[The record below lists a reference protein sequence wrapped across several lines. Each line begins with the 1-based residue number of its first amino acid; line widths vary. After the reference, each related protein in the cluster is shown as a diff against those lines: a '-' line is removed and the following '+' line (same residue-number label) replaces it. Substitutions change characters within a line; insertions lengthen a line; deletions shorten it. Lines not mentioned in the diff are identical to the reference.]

1 MCAEQFENAF
11 THSSHYSLEK
21 TRVTRHVETS
31 TAWMMS
37 SPVKSVS
44 AFPSS
49 SMSMSM
55 NHHRRPSSVR
65 RPKMPKVV
73 TTRRKV
79 VKVANASF
87 ENGAT
92 QMPTSSS
99 STSSKDPNNSE
110 LLLVAVAVGLGTG
123 LAVSAFNVAEGFVH
137 SSVFDF
143 TFKTFLVPDAAE
155 TTSET
160 SREMLSNTFQVL
172 SRNAGNASFVS
183 HSLQVIVPTLGG
195 VAVSKLRN
203 IADGFLGEESVGG
216 ASSTQSRDAGD
227 TRASEEENT
236 TSAVL
241 DDVKKTVLK
250 TIAAVVT
257 LGTGASLG
265 PEGPSVEIGAA
276 VSSGVGRVAS
286 FFELKAFGNE
296 RNRQNGKSKISNTV
310 GDVGLLAA
318 GAAAGLSAGFG
329 APIAGLFF
337 GFETVLAQNSTYTFG
352 QQQFNNASTTE
363 MVIVAAV
370 LAGTMTNL
378 LLGDSPSF
386 DVPPFELL
394 TLAELPLYLPL
405 GLLCGATAI
414 VFRAVSNRSTN
425 IAGFLSDSHKKSG
438 LGVPRNAQAPLG
450 GFALGVFSIF
460 YPEVS
465 YNGFDNV
472 NALLTTDVLQI
483 YKPELLV
490 QLVAAKLLAT
500 CLCRSS
506 GLVGGVYAP
515 SLFMGAALGA
525 SYGGFLA
532 HMDTMSNLIQ
542 VAPPQAYSLVGMAG
556 VLASVCRVPLTAI
569 LLLFELT
576 GNAKIILPLMGTVGV
591 ASWAVKSADA
601 WFDTQQSAGL
611 IFEETS
617 MGSGDGFAN
626 TSFDESEDGKKSSSA
641 TIYDSFARVGY
652 EETGTTPSSASAHA
666 KFLHESVALL
676 DVSKTCAK
684 VSKDAKLKDV
694 SKRMMEERHFGSL
707 ATTSHAIVY
716 DQFIEERSVYKHPI
730 GVISVVKLANAID
743 GNKDGYFDVEM
754 KAKDIMEP
762 IGCTL
767 SAEETME
774 TNLNRFKQ
782 AECEIGVV
790 FSEDGDVKAL
800 IDLREFTVFESANR
814 VADFANE
821 K

>member
-1 MCAEQFENAF
+1 MSCFQQQKQKHRRLFSR
-11 THSSHYSLEK
+11 SSFSIKNHHPH
-21 TRVTRHVETS
+21 RRHRKQQLFVV
-31 TAWMMS
+31 
-37 SPVKSVS
+37 VKSS
-44 AFPSS
+44 
-49 SMSMSM
+49 
-55 NHHRRPSSVR
+55 
-65 RPKMPKVV
+65 
-73 TTRRKV
+73 TTQR
-79 VKVANASF
+79 
-87 ENGAT
+87 EN
-92 QMPTSSS
+92 
-99 STSSKDPNNSE
+99 DPNNSE
-110 LLLVAVAVGLGTG
+110 LLLVAVAVGVTTG
-123 LAVSAFNVAEGFVH
+123 LAVSAFNLAESHVH
-137 SSVFDF
+137 ASVFDF
-143 TFKTFLVPDAAE
+143 TFQTFLVAPSETDVDVLTTE
-155 TTSET
+155 TTN
-160 SREMLSNTFQVL
+160 EMLLNKFQTL
-172 SRNAGNASFVS
+172 SQNSGNASFVS

-195 VAVSKLRN
+195 CVVSALRDVAGGS
-203 IADGFLGEESVGG
+203 FLGEEAVGT
-216 ASSTQSRDAGD
+216 ATSRAATAAAAVSTR
-227 TRASEEENT
+227 EEENKNAT
-236 TSAVL
+236 KTSSVVVE
-241 DDVKKTVLK
+241 DVKKTVLK
-250 TIAAVVT
+250 TVAAVVT

-286 FFELKAFGNE
+286 YFELKAFGVDEKKSIN
-296 RNRQNGKSKISNTV
+296 NNNNNNSNGNSNISSSV
-310 GDVGLLAA
+310 GNVGLLAA

-337 GFETVLAQNSTYTFG
+337 GFESVLARNSTYTFG

-378 LLGDSPSF
+378 LLGESPSF
-386 DVPPFELL
+386 NVPPFELL

-414 VFRAVSNRSTN
+414 IFRGVSNRTTDL
-425 IAGFLSDSHKKSG
+425 AGFLSDSHAKSG
-438 LGVPRNAQAPLG
+438 FGIPRYAQAPLG
-450 GFALGVFSIF
+450 GFALGIFSIF

-490 QLVAAKLLAT
+490 QLIAAKLLAT
-500 CLCRSS
+500 SLCRSS

-532 HMDTMSNLIQ
+532 HMDSMSNLIE
-542 VAPPQAYSLVGMAG
+542 VAPPQAYALVGMAG

-601 WFDTQQSAGL
+601 WFDTQQTAGL
-611 IFEETS
+611 IFEEAS
-617 MGSGDGFAN
+617 MDSGDGFAN
-626 TSFDESEDGKKSSSA
+626 VSFDEFAKIDDRESKSA
-641 TIYDSFARVGY
+641 TSIYDNFARVGF
-652 EETGTTPSSASAHA
+652 EGTETETTTTSTTRRSAAA
-666 KFLHESVALL
+666 KVLHESAALV

-684 VSKDAKLKDV
+684 VYKDAKLKDV
-694 SKRMMEERHFGSL
+694 AKKMMEERHVGSL

-716 DQFIEERSVYKHPI
+716 DKFIEESAAYKTPI
-730 GVISVVKLANAID
+730 GVISVVALANAVD
-743 GNKDGYFDVEM
+743 GNKDGYYDVEM
-754 KAKDIMEP
+754 KAKDVMEP
-762 IGCTL
+762 IGCIL

-774 TNLNRFKQ
+774 TNMNRFKQ
-782 AECEIGVV
+782 AECEIGVI
-790 FSEDGDVKAL
+790 FSDDGDIKAL
-800 IDLREFTVFESANR
+800 IDLREFTVFESSNR

>member
-1 MCAEQFENAF
+1 MSCFQRQKQKHRRLFSR
-11 THSSHYSLEK
+11 SSFSIK
-21 TRVTRHVETS
+21 
-31 TAWMMS
+31 
-37 SPVKSVS
+37 K
-44 AFPSS
+44 
-49 SMSMSM
+49 
-55 NHHRRPSSVR
+55 HHRRPRR
-65 RPKMPKVV
+65 RPRTQQRFVV
-73 TTRRKV
+73 VVKSSTTRR
-79 VKVANASF
+79 
-87 ENGAT
+87 ET
-92 QMPTSSS
+92 
-99 STSSKDPNNSE
+99 DPNNSE
-110 LLLVAVAVGLGTG
+110 LLLVAVAVGVTTG
-123 LAVSAFNVAEGFVH
+123 LAVSAFNLAESHVH
-137 SSVFDF
+137 ASVFDF
-143 TFKTFLVPDAAE
+143 TFQTFLVAP
-155 TTSET
+155 TSET
-160 SREMLSNTFQVL
+160 TIEQTTTPTDVVLNKFQTLSQN
-172 SRNAGNASFVS
+172 SGNASFVS

-195 VAVSKLRN
+195 CVVSALRDVAGGS
-203 IADGFLGEESVGG
+203 FLGEEAVGT
-216 ASSTQSRDAGD
+216 ATSRAATVAAAAVSTR
-227 TRASEEENT
+227 EEENNNAT
-236 TSAVL
+236 KTSSVVVE
-241 DDVKKTVLK
+241 DVKKTVLK
-250 TIAAVVT
+250 TVAAVVT

-286 FFELKAFGNE
+286 YFELKAFGVDEKKSLN
-296 RNRQNGKSKISNTV
+296 NNNNSNGNSNISSSV
-310 GDVGLLAA
+310 GNVGLLAA

-337 GFETVLAQNSTYTFG
+337 GFESVLARNSTYTFG

-378 LLGDSPSF
+378 LLGESPSF
-386 DVPPFELL
+386 NVPPFELL

-414 VFRAVSNRSTN
+414 IFRGVSNRTTDL
-425 IAGFLSDSHKKSG
+425 AGFLSDSHAKSG
-438 LGVPRNAQAPLG
+438 FGIPRYAQAPLG
-450 GFALGVFSIF
+450 GFALGIFSIF

-490 QLVAAKLLAT
+490 QLIAAKLLAT
-500 CLCRSS
+500 SLCRSS

-532 HMDTMSNLIQ
+532 HMDSMSNLIE
-542 VAPPQAYSLVGMAG
+542 VAPPQAYALVGMAG

-601 WFDTQQSAGL
+601 WFDTQQTAGL
-611 IFEETS
+611 IFEEAS
-617 MGSGDGFAN
+617 MDSGDGFAN
-626 TSFDESEDGKKSSSA
+626 ASFDEFAKIDDRESKSA
-641 TIYDSFARVGY
+641 TSIYDNFARVGF
-652 EETGTTPSSASAHA
+652 EGTETETTTTSTTRRSAAA
-666 KFLHESVALL
+666 KVLHESAALV

-684 VSKDAKLKDV
+684 VYKDAKLKDV
-694 SKRMMEERHFGSL
+694 AKKMIEERHVGSL

-716 DQFIEERSVYKHPI
+716 DKFIEESAAYKTPI
-730 GVISVVKLANAID
+730 GVISVVALANAVD
-743 GNKDGYFDVEM
+743 GNKDGYYDVEM
-754 KAKDIMEP
+754 KAEDVMEP
-762 IGCTL
+762 IGCIL

-774 TNLNRFKQ
+774 MNMNRFKQ
-782 AECEIGVV
+782 AECEIGVI
-790 FSEDGDVKAL
+790 FSDDGDIKAL
-800 IDLREFTVFESANR
+800 IDLREFTVFESSNR

>member
-1 MCAEQFENAF
+1 M
-11 THSSHYSLEK
+11 T
-21 TRVTRHVETS
+21 
-31 TAWMMS
+31 
-37 SPVKSVS
+37 
-44 AFPSS
+44 
-49 SMSMSM
+49 
-55 NHHRRPSSVR
+55 
-65 RPKMPKVV
+65 
-73 TTRRKV
+73 
-79 VKVANASF
+79 
-87 ENGAT
+87 
-92 QMPTSSS
+92 
-99 STSSKDPNNSE
+99 
-110 LLLVAVAVGLGTG
+110 TG
-123 LAVSAFNVAEGFVH
+123 LAVSAFNLAESHVH
-137 SSVFDF
+137 ASVFDF
-143 TFKTFLVPDAAE
+143 TFQTFLVPSS
-155 TTSET
+155 TSET
-160 SREMLSNTFQVL
+160 IEQTTPTDVVLNKFQTLSQN
-172 SRNAGNASFVS
+172 SGNASFVS

-195 VAVSKLRN
+195 CVVSALRDVAGGS
-203 IADGFLGEESVGG
+203 FLGEEAVGT
-216 ASSTQSRDAGD
+216 ATSRAATVAAAAVSTR
-227 TRASEEENT
+227 EEENKNAT
-236 TSAVL
+236 KTSSVVVE
-241 DDVKKTVLK
+241 DVKKTVLK
-250 TIAAVVT
+250 TVAAVVT

-286 FFELKAFGNE
+286 YFELKAFGVDEKKSIN
-296 RNRQNGKSKISNTV
+296 NNNNNNNNINGNSNISSSV
-310 GDVGLLAA
+310 GNVGLLAA

-337 GFETVLAQNSTYTFG
+337 GFESVLARNSTYTFG

-378 LLGDSPSF
+378 LLGESPSF
-386 DVPPFELL
+386 NVPPFELL

-414 VFRAVSNRSTN
+414 IFRGVSNRTTDL
-425 IAGFLSDSHKKSG
+425 AGFLSDSHAKSG
-438 LGVPRNAQAPLG
+438 FGIPRYAQAPLG
-450 GFALGVFSIF
+450 GFALGIFSIF

-490 QLVAAKLLAT
+490 QLIAAKLLAT
-500 CLCRSS
+500 SLCRSS

-532 HMDTMSNLIQ
+532 HMDSMSNLIE
-542 VAPPQAYSLVGMAG
+542 VAPPQAYALVGMAG

-601 WFDTQQSAGL
+601 WFDTQQTAGL
-611 IFEETS
+611 IFEEAS
-617 MGSGDGFAN
+617 MDSGDGFAN
-626 TSFDESEDGKKSSSA
+626 ASFDEFAKIDDRESKSA
-641 TIYDSFARVGY
+641 TSIYDNFARVGF
-652 EETGTTPSSASAHA
+652 EGTETETTTTSTTRRSAAA
-666 KFLHESVALL
+666 KVLHESAALV

-684 VSKDAKLKDV
+684 VYKDAKLKDV
-694 SKRMMEERHFGSL
+694 AKKMIEERHVGSL

-716 DQFIEERSVYKHPI
+716 DKFIEESAAYKTPI
-730 GVISVVKLANAID
+730 GVISVVALANAVD
-743 GNKDGYFDVEM
+743 GNKDGYCDVEM
-754 KAKDIMEP
+754 KAKDVMEP
-762 IGCTL
+762 IGCIL

-774 TNLNRFKQ
+774 MNMNRFKQ
-782 AECEIGVV
+782 AECKIGVI
-790 FSEDGDVKAL
+790 FSDDGDIKAL
-800 IDLREFTVFESANR
+800 IDLREFTVFESSNR

>member
-1 MCAEQFENAF
+1 MSCFQQQKQKRRRLFSR
-11 THSSHYSLEK
+11 SSFSIK
-21 TRVTRHVETS
+21 
-31 TAWMMS
+31 
-37 SPVKSVS
+37 K
-44 AFPSS
+44 
-49 SMSMSM
+49 
-55 NHHRRPSSVR
+55 HHRRPRR
-65 RPKMPKVV
+65 RPRTQQRFVAVV
-73 TTRRKV
+73 KSSTTRR
-79 VKVANASF
+79 
-87 ENGAT
+87 ET
-92 QMPTSSS
+92 
-99 STSSKDPNNSE
+99 DPNNSE
-110 LLLVAVAVGLGTG
+110 LLLVAVAVGVTTG
-123 LAVSAFNVAEGFVH
+123 LAVSAFNLAESHVH
-137 SSVFDF
+137 ASVFDF
-143 TFKTFLVPDAAE
+143 TFQTFLVPSS
-155 TTSET
+155 TSET
-160 SREMLSNTFQVL
+160 IEQTTPTDVVLNKFQTLSQN
-172 SRNAGNASFVS
+172 SGNASFVS

-195 VAVSKLRN
+195 CVVSALRDVAGGS
-203 IADGFLGEESVGG
+203 FLGEEAVGT
-216 ASSTQSRDAGD
+216 ATSRAATVAAAAVSTR
-227 TRASEEENT
+227 EEENKNAT
-236 TSAVL
+236 KTSSVVVE
-241 DDVKKTVLK
+241 DVKKTVLK
-250 TIAAVVT
+250 TVAAVVT

-286 FFELKAFGNE
+286 YFELKAFGVDEKKSLND
-296 RNRQNGKSKISNTV
+296 NNNNNSNGNSNISSSV
-310 GDVGLLAA
+310 GNVGLLAA

-337 GFETVLAQNSTYTFG
+337 GFESVLARNSTYTFG

-378 LLGDSPSF
+378 LLGESPSF
-386 DVPPFELL
+386 NVPPFELL

-414 VFRAVSNRSTN
+414 IFRGVSNRTTDL
-425 IAGFLSDSHKKSG
+425 AGFLSDSHAKSG
-438 LGVPRNAQAPLG
+438 FGIPRYAQAPLG
-450 GFALGVFSIF
+450 GFAMGIFSIF

-490 QLVAAKLLAT
+490 QLIAAKLLAT
-500 CLCRSS
+500 SLCRSS

-532 HMDTMSNLIQ
+532 HMDSMSNLIE
-542 VAPPQAYSLVGMAG
+542 VAPPQAYALVGMAG

-601 WFDTQQSAGL
+601 WFDTQQTAGL
-611 IFEETS
+611 IFEEAS
-617 MGSGDGFAN
+617 MDSGDGFAN
-626 TSFDESEDGKKSSSA
+626 ASFDEFAKIDDRESKSA
-641 TIYDSFARVGY
+641 TSIYDNLARVGF
-652 EETGTTPSSASAHA
+652 EGTETETTTTSTTRRSAAA
-666 KFLHESVALL
+666 KVLHESAALV

-684 VSKDAKLKDV
+684 VYKDAKLKDV
-694 SKRMMEERHFGSL
+694 AKKMIEERHVGSL

-716 DQFIEERSVYKHPI
+716 DKFIEESAAYKTPI
-730 GVISVVKLANAID
+730 GVISVVALANAVD
-743 GNKDGYFDVEM
+743 GNKDGYYDVEM
-754 KAKDIMEP
+754 KAEDVMEP
-762 IGCTL
+762 IGCIL

-774 TNLNRFKQ
+774 MNMNRFKQ
-782 AECEIGVV
+782 AECEIGVI
-790 FSEDGDVKAL
+790 FSDDGDIKAL
-800 IDLREFTVFESANR
+800 IDLREFTVFESSNR

>member
-1 MCAEQFENAF
+1 MSCFQQQKQKHRRLFSR
-11 THSSHYSLEK
+11 SSFLLK
-21 TRVTRHVETS
+21 T
-31 TAWMMS
+31 
-37 SPVKSVS
+37 
-44 AFPSS
+44 
-49 SMSMSM
+49 
-55 NHHRRPSSVR
+55 HRRPR
-65 RPKMPKVV
+65 R
-73 TTRRKV
+73 RHRKQQRFVV
-79 VKVANASF
+79 VK
-87 ENGAT
+87 
-92 QMPTSSS
+92 S
-99 STSSKDPNNSE
+99 STTQRENDPNNSE
-110 LLLVAVAVGLGTG
+110 LLLVAVAVGVTTG
-123 LAVSAFNVAEGFVH
+123 LAVSAFNLAESHVH
-137 SSVFDF
+137 ASVFDF
-143 TFKTFLVPDAAE
+143 TFQTFLVAPSETDVDVLTTE
-155 TTSET
+155 TTNELLLNKFQT
-160 SREMLSNTFQVL
+160 LSQN
-172 SRNAGNASFVS
+172 SGNASFVS

-195 VAVSKLRN
+195 CVVSALRDVAGGS
-203 IADGFLGEESVGG
+203 FLGEEAVGT
-216 ASSTQSRDAGD
+216 ATSRAATAAAAVSTR
-227 TRASEEENT
+227 EEENKNAT
-236 TSAVL
+236 KTSSVVVE
-241 DDVKKTVLK
+241 DVKKTVLK
-250 TIAAVVT
+250 TVAAVVT

-286 FFELKAFGNE
+286 YFELKAFGVDEKKSIN
-296 RNRQNGKSKISNTV
+296 NNNNNNINGNSNISSSV
-310 GDVGLLAA
+310 GNVGLLAA

-337 GFETVLAQNSTYTFG
+337 GFESVLARNSTYTFG

-378 LLGDSPSF
+378 LLGESPSF
-386 DVPPFELL
+386 NVPPFELL

-414 VFRAVSNRSTN
+414 IFRGVSNRTTDL
-425 IAGFLSDSHKKSG
+425 ACFLSDSHAKSG
-438 LGVPRNAQAPLG
+438 FGIPRYAQAPLG
-450 GFALGVFSIF
+450 GFALGIFSIF

-490 QLVAAKLLAT
+490 QLIAAKLLAT
-500 CLCRSS
+500 SLCRSS

-532 HMDTMSNLIQ
+532 HMDSMSNLIE
-542 VAPPQAYSLVGMAG
+542 VAPPQAYALVGMAG

-601 WFDTQQSAGL
+601 WFDTQQTAGL
-611 IFEETS
+611 IFEEAS
-617 MGSGDGFAN
+617 MDSGDGFAN
-626 TSFDESEDGKKSSSA
+626 ASFDEFAKIDDRESKSA
-641 TIYDSFARVGY
+641 TSIYDNFARVGF
-652 EETGTTPSSASAHA
+652 EGTETETTTTSTTRRSAAA
-666 KFLHESVALL
+666 KVLHESAALV

-684 VSKDAKLKDV
+684 VYKDAKLKDV
-694 SKRMMEERHFGSL
+694 AKKMMEERHVGSL

-716 DQFIEERSVYKHPI
+716 DKFIEESAAYKTPI
-730 GVISVVKLANAID
+730 GVISVVALANAVD
-743 GNKDGYFDVEM
+743 GNKDGYYDVEM
-754 KAKDIMEP
+754 KAKDVMEP
-762 IGCTL
+762 IGCIL

-774 TNLNRFKQ
+774 TNMNRFKQ
-782 AECEIGVV
+782 AECEIGVI
-790 FSEDGDVKAL
+790 FSDDGDIKAL
-800 IDLREFTVFESANR
+800 IDLREFTVFESSNR

>member
-1 MCAEQFENAF
+1 MSCFQQQKQKRRRLFSR
-11 THSSHYSLEK
+11 SSFSIKKHHRPRRRPR
-21 TRVTRHVETS
+21 TQQRFVV
-31 TAWMMS
+31 
-37 SPVKSVS
+37 VKSS
-44 AFPSS
+44 T
-49 SMSMSM
+49 
-55 NHHRRPSSVR
+55 
-65 RPKMPKVV
+65 
-73 TTRRKV
+73 TTRR
-79 VKVANASF
+79 
-87 ENGAT
+87 ET
-92 QMPTSSS
+92 
-99 STSSKDPNNSE
+99 DPNNSE
-110 LLLVAVAVGLGTG
+110 LLLVAVAVGVTTG
-123 LAVSAFNVAEGFVH
+123 LAVSAFNLAESHVH
-137 SSVFDF
+137 ASVFDF
-143 TFKTFLVPDAAE
+143 TFQTFLVPSS
-155 TTSET
+155 TSET
-160 SREMLSNTFQVL
+160 IEQTTPTDVVLNKFQTLSQN
-172 SRNAGNASFVS
+172 SGNASFVS

-195 VAVSKLRN
+195 CVVSALRDVAGGS
-203 IADGFLGEESVGG
+203 FLGEEAVGT
-216 ASSTQSRDAGD
+216 ATSRAATVAAAAVSTR
-227 TRASEEENT
+227 EEENKNAT
-236 TSAVL
+236 KTSSVVVE
-241 DDVKKTVLK
+241 DVKKTVLK
-250 TIAAVVT
+250 TVAAVVT

-286 FFELKAFGNE
+286 YFELKAFGVDEKKSLN
-296 RNRQNGKSKISNTV
+296 NNNNNNSNGNSNISSSV
-310 GDVGLLAA
+310 GNVGLLAA

-337 GFETVLAQNSTYTFG
+337 GFESVLARNSTYTFG

-378 LLGDSPSF
+378 LLGESPSF
-386 DVPPFELL
+386 NVPPFELL

-414 VFRAVSNRSTN
+414 IFRGVSNRTTDL
-425 IAGFLSDSHKKSG
+425 AGFLSDSHAKSG
-438 LGVPRNAQAPLG
+438 FGIPRYAQAPLG
-450 GFALGVFSIF
+450 GFALGIFSIF

-490 QLVAAKLLAT
+490 QLIAAKLLAT
-500 CLCRSS
+500 SLCRSS

-532 HMDTMSNLIQ
+532 HMDSMSNLIE
-542 VAPPQAYSLVGMAG
+542 VAPPQAYALVGMAG

-601 WFDTQQSAGL
+601 WFDTQQTAGL
-611 IFEETS
+611 IFEEAS
-617 MGSGDGFAN
+617 MDSGDGFAN
-626 TSFDESEDGKKSSSA
+626 ASFDEFAKIDDRESKSA
-641 TIYDSFARVGY
+641 TSIYDNFARVGF
-652 EETGTTPSSASAHA
+652 EGTETETTTTSTTRRSAAA
-666 KFLHESVALL
+666 KVLHESAALV

-684 VSKDAKLKDV
+684 VYKDAKLKDV
-694 SKRMMEERHFGSL
+694 AKKMIEERHVGSL

-716 DQFIEERSVYKHPI
+716 DKFIEESAAYKTPI
-730 GVISVVKLANAID
+730 GVISVVALANAVD
-743 GNKDGYFDVEM
+743 GNKDGYYDVEM
-754 KAKDIMEP
+754 KAKDVMEP
-762 IGCTL
+762 IGCIL

-774 TNLNRFKQ
+774 MNMNRFKQ
-782 AECEIGVV
+782 AECEIGVI
-790 FSEDGDVKAL
+790 FSDDGDIKAL
-800 IDLREFTVFESANR
+800 IDLREFTVFESSNR

>member
-1 MCAEQFENAF
+1 MSCFQQQKQKHRRLFSR
-11 THSSHYSLEK
+11 SSFSIKKHHRPRRRPR
-21 TRVTRHVETS
+21 TQQRFVV
-31 TAWMMS
+31 
-37 SPVKSVS
+37 VKSS
-44 AFPSS
+44 T
-49 SMSMSM
+49 
-55 NHHRRPSSVR
+55 
-65 RPKMPKVV
+65 
-73 TTRRKV
+73 TTRR
-79 VKVANASF
+79 
-87 ENGAT
+87 ET
-92 QMPTSSS
+92 
-99 STSSKDPNNSE
+99 DPNNSE
-110 LLLVAVAVGLGTG
+110 LLLVAVAVGVTTG
-123 LAVSAFNVAEGFVH
+123 LAVSAFNLAESHVH
-137 SSVFDF
+137 ASVFDF
-143 TFKTFLVPDAAE
+143 TFQTFLVPSS
-155 TTSET
+155 TSET
-160 SREMLSNTFQVL
+160 IEQTTPTDVVLNKFQTLSQN
-172 SRNAGNASFVS
+172 SGNASFVS

-195 VAVSKLRN
+195 CVVSALRDVAGGS
-203 IADGFLGEESVGG
+203 FLGEEAVGT
-216 ASSTQSRDAGD
+216 ATSRAATVAAAAVSTR
-227 TRASEEENT
+227 EEENKNAT
-236 TSAVL
+236 KTSSVVVE
-241 DDVKKTVLK
+241 DVKKTVLK
-250 TIAAVVT
+250 TVAAVVT

-286 FFELKAFGNE
+286 YFELKAFGVDEKKSLN
-296 RNRQNGKSKISNTV
+296 NNNNNNNNNSNGNSNISSSV
-310 GDVGLLAA
+310 GNVGLLAA

-337 GFETVLAQNSTYTFG
+337 GFESVLARNSTYTFG

-378 LLGDSPSF
+378 LLGESPSF
-386 DVPPFELL
+386 NVPPFELL

-414 VFRAVSNRSTN
+414 IFRGVSNRTTDL
-425 IAGFLSDSHKKSG
+425 AGFLSDSHEKSG
-438 LGVPRNAQAPLG
+438 FGIPRYAQAPLG
-450 GFALGVFSIF
+450 GFALGIFSIF

-490 QLVAAKLLAT
+490 QLIAAKLLAT
-500 CLCRSS
+500 SLCRSS

-532 HMDTMSNLIQ
+532 HMDSMSNLIE
-542 VAPPQAYSLVGMAG
+542 VAPPQAYALVGMAG

-601 WFDTQQSAGL
+601 WFDTQQTAGL
-611 IFEETS
+611 IFEEAS
-617 MGSGDGFAN
+617 MDSGDGFAN
-626 TSFDESEDGKKSSSA
+626 ASFDEFAKIDDRESKSA
-641 TIYDSFARVGY
+641 TSIYDNFARVGF
-652 EETGTTPSSASAHA
+652 EGTETETTTTSTTRRSAAA
-666 KFLHESVALL
+666 KVLHESAALV

-684 VSKDAKLKDV
+684 VYKDAKLKDV
-694 SKRMMEERHFGSL
+694 AKKMIEERHVGSL

-716 DQFIEERSVYKHPI
+716 DKFIEESAAYKTPI
-730 GVISVVKLANAID
+730 GVISVVALANAVD
-743 GNKDGYFDVEM
+743 GNKDGYCDVEM
-754 KAKDIMEP
+754 KAKDVMEP
-762 IGCTL
+762 IGCIL

-774 TNLNRFKQ
+774 MNMNRFKQ
-782 AECEIGVV
+782 AECEIGVI
-790 FSEDGDVKAL
+790 FSDDGDIKAL
-800 IDLREFTVFESANR
+800 IDLREFTVFESSNR

>member
-1 MCAEQFENAF
+1 MTTTSSRSCLSCFQREK
-11 THSSHYSLEK
+11 HSRRLFSRSSFLIKKH
-21 TRVTRHVETS
+21 RRRHRKQQLFVV
-31 TAWMMS
+31 
-37 SPVKSVS
+37 VKSSS
-44 AFPSS
+44 A
-49 SMSMSM
+49 
-55 NHHRRPSSVR
+55 HR
-65 RPKMPKVV
+65 
-73 TTRRKV
+73 
-79 VKVANASF
+79 
-87 ENGAT
+87 EN
-92 QMPTSSS
+92 
-99 STSSKDPNNSE
+99 DPNNSE
-110 LLLVAVAVGLGTG
+110 LLLVAVAVGVTTG
-123 LAVSAFNVAEGFVH
+123 LAVSAFNLAESHVH
-137 SSVFDF
+137 ASVFDF
-143 TFKTFLVPDAAE
+143 TFQTFLVPSS
-155 TTSET
+155 SET
-160 SREMLSNTFQVL
+160 IEQTTPTDVVLNKFQTLSQN
-172 SRNAGNASFVS
+172 SGNASFVS

-195 VAVSKLRN
+195 CVVSALRDLAGGSFFGEEAVGTATSRAASASAAVS
-203 IADGFLGEESVGG
+203 
-216 ASSTQSRDAGD
+216 RD
-227 TRASEEENT
+227 EENKNAMT
-236 TSAVL
+236 KTSSVVVE
-241 DDVKKTVLK
+241 DVKKTVLK
-250 TIAAVVT
+250 TVAAVVT

-286 FFELKAFGNE
+286 YFELKAFGVDE
-296 RNRQNGKSKISNTV
+296 RKSINNNNNINGNSNISSSV
-310 GDVGLLAA
+310 GNVGLLAA

-337 GFETVLAQNSTYTFG
+337 GFESVLARNSTYTFG

-378 LLGDSPSF
+378 LLGESPSF
-386 DVPPFELL
+386 NVPPFELL

-414 VFRAVSNRSTN
+414 IFRGVSNRTTDL
-425 IAGFLSDSHKKSG
+425 AGFLSDSHAKSG
-438 LGVPRNAQAPLG
+438 FGIPRYAQAPLG
-450 GFALGVFSIF
+450 GFALGIFSIF

-490 QLVAAKLLAT
+490 QLIAAKLLAT
-500 CLCRSS
+500 SLCRSS

-532 HMDTMSNLIQ
+532 HMDSMSNLIE
-542 VAPPQAYSLVGMAG
+542 VAPPQAYALVGMAG

-601 WFDTQQSAGL
+601 WFDTQQTAGL
-611 IFEETS
+611 IFEEAS
-617 MGSGDGFAN
+617 MDSGDGFAN
-626 TSFDESEDGKKSSSA
+626 ASFDEFAKIDDRESKSA
-641 TIYDSFARVGY
+641 TSIYDNFARVGF
-652 EETGTTPSSASAHA
+652 EGTETETTTTSTTRRSAAA
-666 KFLHESVALL
+666 KVLHESAALV

-684 VSKDAKLKDV
+684 VYKDAKLKDV
-694 SKRMMEERHFGSL
+694 ATKMMEERHVGSL

-716 DQFIEERSVYKHPI
+716 DEFIEESAAYKTPI
-730 GVISVVKLANAID
+730 GVISVVALANAVD
-743 GNKDGYFDVEM
+743 GNKDGYYDVEM
-754 KAKDIMEP
+754 KAKDVMEP
-762 IGCTL
+762 IGCIL

-774 TNLNRFKQ
+774 TNMNRFKQ
-782 AECEIGVV
+782 AECEIGVI
-790 FSEDGDVKAL
+790 FSEDGDIKAL
-800 IDLREFTVFESANR
+800 IDLREFTVFESSNR

>member
-1 MCAEQFENAF
+1 MSCFQQQKQKHRRLFSR
-11 THSSHYSLEK
+11 SSFSIKKHHRPRRRPR
-21 TRVTRHVETS
+21 TQQRFVV
-31 TAWMMS
+31 
-37 SPVKSVS
+37 VKSS
-44 AFPSS
+44 T
-49 SMSMSM
+49 
-55 NHHRRPSSVR
+55 
-65 RPKMPKVV
+65 
-73 TTRRKV
+73 TTRR
-79 VKVANASF
+79 
-87 ENGAT
+87 ET
-92 QMPTSSS
+92 
-99 STSSKDPNNSE
+99 DPNNSE
-110 LLLVAVAVGLGTG
+110 LLLVAVAVGVTTG
-123 LAVSAFNVAEGFVH
+123 LAVSAFNLAESHVH
-137 SSVFDF
+137 ASVFDF
-143 TFKTFLVPDAAE
+143 TFQTFLVPSS
-155 TTSET
+155 TSET
-160 SREMLSNTFQVL
+160 IVEQTTPTTDVLVLNKFQTLSQN
-172 SRNAGNASFVS
+172 SGNASFVS

-195 VAVSKLRN
+195 CVVSALRDVAGGS
-203 IADGFLGEESVGG
+203 FLGEEAVGT
-216 ASSTQSRDAGD
+216 ATSRAATAAAAVSTR
-227 TRASEEENT
+227 EEENKNET
-236 TSAVL
+236 KTSSVVVE
-241 DDVKKTVLK
+241 DVKKTVLK
-250 TIAAVVT
+250 TVAAVVT

-286 FFELKAFGNE
+286 YFELKAFGVDEKKSIN
-296 RNRQNGKSKISNTV
+296 NNNNNNNNINGSSNISSSV
-310 GDVGLLAA
+310 GNVGLLAA

-337 GFETVLAQNSTYTFG
+337 GFESVLARNSTYTFG

-378 LLGDSPSF
+378 LLGESPSF
-386 DVPPFELL
+386 NVPPFELL

-414 VFRAVSNRSTN
+414 IFRGVSNRTTDL
-425 IAGFLSDSHKKSG
+425 AGFLSDSHAKSG
-438 LGVPRNAQAPLG
+438 FGIPRYAQAPLG
-450 GFALGVFSIF
+450 GFALGIFSIF

-490 QLVAAKLLAT
+490 QLIAAKLLAT
-500 CLCRSS
+500 SLCRSS

-532 HMDTMSNLIQ
+532 HMDSMSNLIE
-542 VAPPQAYSLVGMAG
+542 VAPPQAYALVGMAG

-601 WFDTQQSAGL
+601 WFDTQQTAGL
-611 IFEETS
+611 IFEEAS
-617 MGSGDGFAN
+617 MDSGDGFAN
-626 TSFDESEDGKKSSSA
+626 ASFDEFAKIDDRESKSA
-641 TIYDSFARVGY
+641 TSIYDNLARVGF
-652 EETGTTPSSASAHA
+652 EGTETETTTTSTTRRSAAA
-666 KFLHESVALL
+666 KVLHESAALV

-684 VSKDAKLKDV
+684 VYKDAKLKDV
-694 SKRMMEERHFGSL
+694 AKKMIEERHVGSL

-716 DQFIEERSVYKHPI
+716 DKFIEESAAYKTPI
-730 GVISVVKLANAID
+730 GVISVVALANAVD
-743 GNKDGYFDVEM
+743 GNKDGYYDVEM
-754 KAKDIMEP
+754 KAEDVMEP
-762 IGCTL
+762 IGCIL

-774 TNLNRFKQ
+774 MNMNRFKQ
-782 AECEIGVV
+782 AECEIGVI
-790 FSEDGDVKAL
+790 FSDDGDIKAL
-800 IDLREFTVFESANR
+800 IDLREFTVFESSNR

>member
-1 MCAEQFENAF
+1 MSCFQRQKQMHRRLFSR
-11 THSSHYSLEK
+11 SSFSIK
-21 TRVTRHVETS
+21 
-31 TAWMMS
+31 
-37 SPVKSVS
+37 K
-44 AFPSS
+44 
-49 SMSMSM
+49 
-55 NHHRRPSSVR
+55 HHRRPRR
-65 RPKMPKVV
+65 RPRTQQRFVV
-73 TTRRKV
+73 VVKSSTTRR
-79 VKVANASF
+79 
-87 ENGAT
+87 ET
-92 QMPTSSS
+92 
-99 STSSKDPNNSE
+99 DPNNSE
-110 LLLVAVAVGLGTG
+110 LLLVAVAVGVTTG
-123 LAVSAFNVAEGFVH
+123 LAVSAFNLAESHVH
-137 SSVFDF
+137 ASVFDF
-143 TFKTFLVPDAAE
+143 TFQTFLVAPSETDVDVLTTE
-155 TTSET
+155 TTNELLLNKFQT
-160 SREMLSNTFQVL
+160 LSQN
-172 SRNAGNASFVS
+172 SGNASFVS

-195 VAVSKLRN
+195 CVVSALRDVAGGS
-203 IADGFLGEESVGG
+203 FLGEEAVGT
-216 ASSTQSRDAGD
+216 ATSRAATVAAAAVSTR
-227 TRASEEENT
+227 EEENKNAT
-236 TSAVL
+236 KTSSVVVE
-241 DDVKKTVLK
+241 DVKKTVLK
-250 TIAAVVT
+250 TVAAVVT

-286 FFELKAFGNE
+286 YFELKAFGVDEKKSLN
-296 RNRQNGKSKISNTV
+296 NNNNNNSNGNSNISSSV
-310 GDVGLLAA
+310 GNVGLLAA

-337 GFETVLAQNSTYTFG
+337 GFESVLARNSTYTFG

-378 LLGDSPSF
+378 LLGESPSF
-386 DVPPFELL
+386 NVPPFELL

-414 VFRAVSNRSTN
+414 IFRGVSNRTTDL
-425 IAGFLSDSHKKSG
+425 AGFLSDSHAKSG
-438 LGVPRNAQAPLG
+438 FGIPRYAQAPLG
-450 GFALGVFSIF
+450 GFALGIFSIF

-490 QLVAAKLLAT
+490 QLIAAKLLAT
-500 CLCRSS
+500 SLCRSS

-532 HMDTMSNLIQ
+532 HMDSMSNLIE
-542 VAPPQAYSLVGMAG
+542 VAPPQAYALVGMAG

-601 WFDTQQSAGL
+601 WFDTQQTAGL
-611 IFEETS
+611 IFEEAS
-617 MGSGDGFAN
+617 MDSGDGFAN
-626 TSFDESEDGKKSSSA
+626 ASFDEFAKIDDRESKSA
-641 TIYDSFARVGY
+641 TSIYDNFARVGF
-652 EETGTTPSSASAHA
+652 EGTETETTTTSTTRRSAAA
-666 KFLHESVALL
+666 KVLHESAALV

-684 VSKDAKLKDV
+684 VYKDAKLKDV
-694 SKRMMEERHFGSL
+694 AKKMIEERHVGSL

-716 DQFIEERSVYKHPI
+716 DKFIEESAAYKTPI
-730 GVISVVKLANAID
+730 GVISVVALANAVD
-743 GNKDGYFDVEM
+743 GNKDGYYDVEM
-754 KAKDIMEP
+754 KAEDVMEP
-762 IGCTL
+762 IGCIL

-774 TNLNRFKQ
+774 MNMNRFKQ
-782 AECEIGVV
+782 AECEIGVI
-790 FSEDGDVKAL
+790 FSDDGDIKAL
-800 IDLREFTVFESANR
+800 IDLREFTVFESSNR

>member
-1 MCAEQFENAF
+1 MSCFQQQKQKHRRLFSR
-11 THSSHYSLEK
+11 SSFSIKKHHRPRRRPR
-21 TRVTRHVETS
+21 TQQRFVV
-31 TAWMMS
+31 
-37 SPVKSVS
+37 VKSS
-44 AFPSS
+44 T
-49 SMSMSM
+49 
-55 NHHRRPSSVR
+55 
-65 RPKMPKVV
+65 
-73 TTRRKV
+73 TTRR
-79 VKVANASF
+79 
-87 ENGAT
+87 ET
-92 QMPTSSS
+92 
-99 STSSKDPNNSE
+99 DPNNSE
-110 LLLVAVAVGLGTG
+110 LLLVAVAVGVTTG
-123 LAVSAFNVAEGFVH
+123 LAVSAFNLAESHVH
-137 SSVFDF
+137 ASVFDF
-143 TFKTFLVPDAAE
+143 TFQTFLVPSS
-155 TTSET
+155 TSET
-160 SREMLSNTFQVL
+160 IEQTTPTDVVLNKFQTLSQN
-172 SRNAGNASFVS
+172 SGNASFVS

-195 VAVSKLRN
+195 CVVSALRDVAGGS
-203 IADGFLGEESVGG
+203 FLGEEAVGT
-216 ASSTQSRDAGD
+216 ATSRAATVAAAAVSTR
-227 TRASEEENT
+227 EEENKNAT
-236 TSAVL
+236 KTSSVVVE
-241 DDVKKTVLK
+241 DVKKTVLK
-250 TIAAVVT
+250 TVAAVVT

-286 FFELKAFGNE
+286 YFELKAFGVDEKKSLN
-296 RNRQNGKSKISNTV
+296 NNNNNNSNGNSNISSSV
-310 GDVGLLAA
+310 GNVGLLAA

-337 GFETVLAQNSTYTFG
+337 GFESVLARNSTYTFG

-378 LLGDSPSF
+378 LLGESPSF
-386 DVPPFELL
+386 NVPPFELL

-414 VFRAVSNRSTN
+414 IFRGVSNRTTDL
-425 IAGFLSDSHKKSG
+425 AGFLSDSHEKSG
-438 LGVPRNAQAPLG
+438 FGIPRYAQAPLG
-450 GFALGVFSIF
+450 GFALGIFSIF

-490 QLVAAKLLAT
+490 QLIAAKLLAT
-500 CLCRSS
+500 SLCRSS

-532 HMDTMSNLIQ
+532 HMDSMSNLIQ
-542 VAPPQAYSLVGMAG
+542 VAPPQAYALVGMAG

-601 WFDTQQSAGL
+601 WFDTQQTAGL
-611 IFEETS
+611 IFEEAS
-617 MGSGDGFAN
+617 MDSGDGFAN
-626 TSFDESEDGKKSSSA
+626 ASFDEFAKIDDQESKSA
-641 TIYDSFARVGY
+641 TSIYDNFARVGF
-652 EETGTTPSSASAHA
+652 EGTETETTTTSTTRRSAAA
-666 KFLHESVALL
+666 KVLHESAALV

-684 VSKDAKLKDV
+684 VYKDAKLKDV
-694 SKRMMEERHFGSL
+694 AKKMIEERHVGSL

-716 DQFIEERSVYKHPI
+716 DKFIEESAAYKTPI
-730 GVISVVKLANAID
+730 GVISVVALANAVD
-743 GNKDGYFDVEM
+743 GNKDGYYDVEM
-754 KAKDIMEP
+754 KAKDVMEP
-762 IGCTL
+762 IGCIL

-774 TNLNRFKQ
+774 TNMNRFKQ
-782 AECEIGVV
+782 AECEIGVI
-790 FSEDGDVKAL
+790 FNEDGDIKAL
-800 IDLREFTVFESANR
+800 IDLREFTVFESSNR

>member
-1 MCAEQFENAF
+1 MTTTSSRSSCLSCFQQQKHSRRLFSRSSF
-11 THSSHYSLEK
+11 LLKTHRRRRRLNRK
-21 TRVTRHVETS
+21 QQLFVV
-31 TAWMMS
+31 
-37 SPVKSVS
+37 VKSS
-44 AFPSS
+44 
-49 SMSMSM
+49 
-55 NHHRRPSSVR
+55 
-65 RPKMPKVV
+65 
-73 TTRRKV
+73 TTQR
-79 VKVANASF
+79 
-87 ENGAT
+87 EN
-92 QMPTSSS
+92 
-99 STSSKDPNNSE
+99 DPNNSE
-110 LLLVAVAVGLGTG
+110 LLLVAVAVGVTTG
-123 LAVSAFNVAEGFVH
+123 LAVSAFNLAESHVH
-137 SSVFDF
+137 ASVFDF
-143 TFKTFLVPDAAE
+143 TFQTFLVPSS
-155 TTSET
+155 TSET
-160 SREMLSNTFQVL
+160 IEQTTPTDVVLNKFQTLSQN
-172 SRNAGNASFVS
+172 SGNASFVS

-195 VAVSKLRN
+195 CVVSALRDVAGGS
-203 IADGFLGEESVGG
+203 FLGEEVVGT
-216 ASSTQSRDAGD
+216 ATSRAATAAAAVSTR
-227 TRASEEENT
+227 EEENKNAT
-236 TSAVL
+236 KTSSVVVE
-241 DDVKKTVLK
+241 DVKKTVLK
-250 TIAAVVT
+250 TVAAVVT

-286 FFELKAFGNE
+286 YFELKAFGVDEKKSIN
-296 RNRQNGKSKISNTV
+296 NNNNNNNNINGNSNISSSV
-310 GDVGLLAA
+310 GNVGLLAA

-337 GFETVLAQNSTYTFG
+337 GFESVLARNSTYTFG

-378 LLGDSPSF
+378 LLGESPSF
-386 DVPPFELL
+386 NVPPFELL

-414 VFRAVSNRSTN
+414 IFRGVSNRTTDL
-425 IAGFLSDSHKKSG
+425 AGFLSDSHARSG
-438 LGVPRNAQAPLG
+438 FGIPRYAQAPLG
-450 GFALGVFSIF
+450 GFALGIFSIF

-490 QLVAAKLLAT
+490 QLIAAKLLAT
-500 CLCRSS
+500 SLCRSS

-532 HMDTMSNLIQ
+532 HMDSMSNLIQ
-542 VAPPQAYSLVGMAG
+542 VAPPQAYALVGMAG

-601 WFDTQQSAGL
+601 WFDTQQTAGL
-611 IFEETS
+611 IFEEAS
-617 MGSGDGFAN
+617 MDSGDGFAN
-626 TSFDESEDGKKSSSA
+626 ASFDEFAKIDDRESKSAKS
-641 TIYDSFARVGY
+641 IYDNFARVGFAGT
-652 EETGTTPSSASAHA
+652 ETETTTTSTTRRSAAA
-666 KFLHESVALL
+666 KVLHESAALV

-684 VSKDAKLKDV
+684 VYKDAKLKDV
-694 SKRMMEERHFGSL
+694 AKKMIEERHVGSL

-716 DQFIEERSVYKHPI
+716 DRFIEESAAYKTPI
-730 GVISVVKLANAID
+730 GVISVVALANAVD
-743 GNKDGYFDVEM
+743 GNKDGYYDVEM
-754 KAKDIMEP
+754 KAKDVMEP
-762 IGCTL
+762 IGCIL

-774 TNLNRFKQ
+774 MNMNRFKQ
-782 AECEIGVV
+782 AECGIGVI
-790 FSEDGDVKAL
+790 FSEDGDIKAL
-800 IDLREFTVFESANR
+800 IDLREFTVFESSNR

>member
-1 MCAEQFENAF
+1 M
-11 THSSHYSLEK
+11 T
-21 TRVTRHVETS
+21 
-31 TAWMMS
+31 
-37 SPVKSVS
+37 
-44 AFPSS
+44 
-49 SMSMSM
+49 
-55 NHHRRPSSVR
+55 
-65 RPKMPKVV
+65 
-73 TTRRKV
+73 
-79 VKVANASF
+79 
-87 ENGAT
+87 
-92 QMPTSSS
+92 
-99 STSSKDPNNSE
+99 
-110 LLLVAVAVGLGTG
+110 TG
-123 LAVSAFNVAEGFVH
+123 LAVSAFNLCESHVH
-137 SSVFDF
+137 RSVFDF
-143 TFKTFLVPDAAE
+143 TFQTFLVPSS
-155 TTSET
+155 TSET
-160 SREMLSNTFQVL
+160 IVEQTTPTTDVLVLNKFQTLSQN
-172 SRNAGNASFVS
+172 SGNASFVS

-195 VAVSKLRN
+195 CVVSALRDVAGGS
-203 IADGFLGEESVGG
+203 FLGEEAVGT
-216 ASSTQSRDAGD
+216 ATSRAATAAAAVSTR
-227 TRASEEENT
+227 EEENKNAT
-236 TSAVL
+236 KTSSVVVE
-241 DDVKKTVLK
+241 DVKKTVLK
-250 TIAAVVT
+250 TVAAVVT

-286 FFELKAFGNE
+286 YFELKAFGVDEKKSLN
-296 RNRQNGKSKISNTV
+296 NNNNNNNNNNSNGNSNISSSV
-310 GDVGLLAA
+310 GNVGLLAA

-337 GFETVLAQNSTYTFG
+337 GFESVLARNSTYTFG

-378 LLGDSPSF
+378 LLGESPSF
-386 DVPPFELL
+386 NVPPFELL

-414 VFRAVSNRSTN
+414 IFRGVSNRTTDL
-425 IAGFLSDSHKKSG
+425 AGFLSDSHAKSG
-438 LGVPRNAQAPLG
+438 FGIPRYAQAPLG
-450 GFALGVFSIF
+450 GFALGIFSIF

-490 QLVAAKLLAT
+490 QLIAAKLLAT
-500 CLCRSS
+500 SLCRSS

-532 HMDTMSNLIQ
+532 HMDSMSNLIE
-542 VAPPQAYSLVGMAG
+542 VAPPQAYALVGMAG

-601 WFDTQQSAGL
+601 WFDTQQTAGL
-611 IFEETS
+611 IFEEAS
-617 MGSGDGFAN
+617 MDSGDGFAN
-626 TSFDESEDGKKSSSA
+626 ASFDEFAKIDDRESKSA
-641 TIYDSFARVGY
+641 TSIYDNFARVGF
-652 EETGTTPSSASAHA
+652 EGTETETTTTSTTRRSAAA
-666 KFLHESVALL
+666 KVLHESAALV

-684 VSKDAKLKDV
+684 VYKDAKLKDV
-694 SKRMMEERHFGSL
+694 AKKMIEERHVGSL

-716 DQFIEERSVYKHPI
+716 DKFIEESAAYKTPI
-730 GVISVVKLANAID
+730 GVISVVALANAVD
-743 GNKDGYFDVEM
+743 GNKDGYYDVEM
-754 KAKDIMEP
+754 KAKDVMEP
-762 IGCTL
+762 IGCIL

-774 TNLNRFKQ
+774 MNMNRFKQ
-782 AECEIGVV
+782 AECEIGVI
-790 FSEDGDVKAL
+790 FSDDGDIKAL
-800 IDLREFTVFESANR
+800 IDLREFTVFESSNR

>member
-1 MCAEQFENAF
+1 MSCFQQQKQKHRRLFSR
-11 THSSHYSLEK
+11 SSFSIKKHHRPRRRPR
-21 TRVTRHVETS
+21 TQQRFVV
-31 TAWMMS
+31 
-37 SPVKSVS
+37 VKSS
-44 AFPSS
+44 T
-49 SMSMSM
+49 
-55 NHHRRPSSVR
+55 
-65 RPKMPKVV
+65 
-73 TTRRKV
+73 TTRR
-79 VKVANASF
+79 
-87 ENGAT
+87 ET
-92 QMPTSSS
+92 
-99 STSSKDPNNSE
+99 DPNNSE
-110 LLLVAVAVGLGTG
+110 LLLVAVAVGVTTG
-123 LAVSAFNVAEGFVH
+123 LAVSAFNLAESHVH
-137 SSVFDF
+137 ASVFDF
-143 TFKTFLVPDAAE
+143 TFQTFLVPSS
-155 TTSET
+155 TSET
-160 SREMLSNTFQVL
+160 IEQTTPTDVVLNKFQTLSQN
-172 SRNAGNASFVS
+172 SGNASFVS

-195 VAVSKLRN
+195 CVVSALRDVAGGS
-203 IADGFLGEESVGG
+203 FLGEEVVGT
-216 ASSTQSRDAGD
+216 ATSRAATAAAAVSTR
-227 TRASEEENT
+227 EEENKNAT
-236 TSAVL
+236 KTSSVVVE
-241 DDVKKTVLK
+241 DVKKTVLK
-250 TIAAVVT
+250 TVAAVVT

-286 FFELKAFGNE
+286 YFELKAFGVDEKKSLN
-296 RNRQNGKSKISNTV
+296 NNNNNNNNSNGNSNISSSV
-310 GDVGLLAA
+310 GNVGLLAA

-337 GFETVLAQNSTYTFG
+337 GFESVLARNSTYTFG

-378 LLGDSPSF
+378 LLGESPSF
-386 DVPPFELL
+386 NVPPFELL

-414 VFRAVSNRSTN
+414 IFRGVSNRTTDL
-425 IAGFLSDSHKKSG
+425 AGFLSDSHEKSG
-438 LGVPRNAQAPLG
+438 FGIPRYAQAPLG
-450 GFALGVFSIF
+450 GFALGIFSIF

-490 QLVAAKLLAT
+490 QLIAAKLLAT
-500 CLCRSS
+500 SLCRSS

-532 HMDTMSNLIQ
+532 HMDSMSNLIE
-542 VAPPQAYSLVGMAG
+542 VAPPQAYALVGMAG

-601 WFDTQQSAGL
+601 WFDTQQTAGL
-611 IFEETS
+611 IFEEAS
-617 MGSGDGFAN
+617 MDSGDGFAN
-626 TSFDESEDGKKSSSA
+626 ASFDEFAKIDDRESKSA
-641 TIYDSFARVGY
+641 TSIYDNFARVGF
-652 EETGTTPSSASAHA
+652 EGTETETTTTSTTRRSAAA
-666 KFLHESVALL
+666 KVLHESAALV

-684 VSKDAKLKDV
+684 VYKDAKLKDV
-694 SKRMMEERHFGSL
+694 AKKMIEERHVGSL

-716 DQFIEERSVYKHPI
+716 DKFIEESAAYKTPI
-730 GVISVVKLANAID
+730 GVISVVALANAVD
-743 GNKDGYFDVEM
+743 GNKDGYYDVEM
-754 KAKDIMEP
+754 KAKDVMEP
-762 IGCTL
+762 IGCIL

-774 TNLNRFKQ
+774 MNMNRFKQ
-782 AECEIGVV
+782 AECEIGVI
-790 FSEDGDVKAL
+790 FSDDGDIKAL
-800 IDLREFTVFESANR
+800 IDLREFTVFESSNR

>member
-1 MCAEQFENAF
+1 MSCFQQQKQKHRRLFSR
-11 THSSHYSLEK
+11 SSFSIKKHHRPRRRPR
-21 TRVTRHVETS
+21 TQQRFVV
-31 TAWMMS
+31 
-37 SPVKSVS
+37 VKSS
-44 AFPSS
+44 T
-49 SMSMSM
+49 
-55 NHHRRPSSVR
+55 
-65 RPKMPKVV
+65 
-73 TTRRKV
+73 TTRR
-79 VKVANASF
+79 
-87 ENGAT
+87 ET
-92 QMPTSSS
+92 
-99 STSSKDPNNSE
+99 DPNNSE
-110 LLLVAVAVGLGTG
+110 LLLVAVAVGVTTG
-123 LAVSAFNVAEGFVH
+123 LAVSAFNLAESHVH
-137 SSVFDF
+137 ASVFDF
-143 TFKTFLVPDAAE
+143 TFQTFLVPSS
-155 TTSET
+155 TSET
-160 SREMLSNTFQVL
+160 IEQTTPTDVVLNKFQTLSQN
-172 SRNAGNASFVS
+172 SGNASFVS

-195 VAVSKLRN
+195 CVVSALRDVAGGS
-203 IADGFLGEESVGG
+203 FLGEEAVGT
-216 ASSTQSRDAGD
+216 ATSRAATVAAAAVSTR
-227 TRASEEENT
+227 EEENKNAT
-236 TSAVL
+236 KTSSVVVE
-241 DDVKKTVLK
+241 DVKKTVLK
-250 TIAAVVT
+250 TVAAVVT

-286 FFELKAFGNE
+286 YFELKAFGVDEKKSLN
-296 RNRQNGKSKISNTV
+296 NNNNNNNNDNNSNGNSNISSSV
-310 GDVGLLAA
+310 GNVGLLAA

-337 GFETVLAQNSTYTFG
+337 GFESVLARNSTYTFG

-378 LLGDSPSF
+378 LLGESPSF
-386 DVPPFELL
+386 NVPPFELL

-414 VFRAVSNRSTN
+414 IFRGVSNRTTDL
-425 IAGFLSDSHKKSG
+425 AGFLSDSHEKSG
-438 LGVPRNAQAPLG
+438 FGIPRYAQAPLG
-450 GFALGVFSIF
+450 GFALGIFSIF

-490 QLVAAKLLAT
+490 QLIAAKLLAT
-500 CLCRSS
+500 SLCRSS

-532 HMDTMSNLIQ
+532 HMDSMSNLIE
-542 VAPPQAYSLVGMAG
+542 VAPPQAYALVGMAG

-601 WFDTQQSAGL
+601 WFDTQQTAGL
-611 IFEETS
+611 IFEEAS
-617 MGSGDGFAN
+617 MDSGDGFAN
-626 TSFDESEDGKKSSSA
+626 ASFDEFAKIDDRESKSA
-641 TIYDSFARVGY
+641 TSIYDNFARVGF
-652 EETGTTPSSASAHA
+652 EGTETETTTTSTTRRSAAA
-666 KFLHESVALL
+666 KVLHESAALV

-684 VSKDAKLKDV
+684 VYKDAKLKDV
-694 SKRMMEERHFGSL
+694 AKKMIEERHVGSL

-716 DQFIEERSVYKHPI
+716 DKFIEESAAYKTPI
-730 GVISVVKLANAID
+730 GVISVVALANAVD
-743 GNKDGYFDVEM
+743 GNKDGYYDVEM
-754 KAKDIMEP
+754 KAKDVMEP
-762 IGCTL
+762 IGCIL

-774 TNLNRFKQ
+774 MNMNRFKQ
-782 AECEIGVV
+782 AECEIGVI
-790 FSEDGDVKAL
+790 FSDDGDIKAL
-800 IDLREFTVFESANR
+800 IDLREFTVFESSNR

>member
-1 MCAEQFENAF
+1 MSCFQQQKQKHRRLFSR
-11 THSSHYSLEK
+11 SSFSIKKHHRPRRRPR
-21 TRVTRHVETS
+21 TQQRFVV
-31 TAWMMS
+31 
-37 SPVKSVS
+37 VKSS
-44 AFPSS
+44 T
-49 SMSMSM
+49 
-55 NHHRRPSSVR
+55 
-65 RPKMPKVV
+65 
-73 TTRRKV
+73 TTRR
-79 VKVANASF
+79 
-87 ENGAT
+87 ET
-92 QMPTSSS
+92 
-99 STSSKDPNNSE
+99 DPNNSE
-110 LLLVAVAVGLGTG
+110 LLLVAVAVGVTTG
-123 LAVSAFNVAEGFVH
+123 LAVSAFNLAESHVH
-137 SSVFDF
+137 ASVFDF
-143 TFKTFLVPDAAE
+143 TFQTFLVPSS
-155 TTSET
+155 TSET
-160 SREMLSNTFQVL
+160 IEQTTPTDVVLNKFQTLSQN
-172 SRNAGNASFVS
+172 SGNASFVS

-195 VAVSKLRN
+195 CVVSALRDVAGGS
-203 IADGFLGEESVGG
+203 FLGEEAVGT
-216 ASSTQSRDAGD
+216 ATSRAATVAAAAVSTR
-227 TRASEEENT
+227 EEENKNAT
-236 TSAVL
+236 KTSSVVVE
-241 DDVKKTVLK
+241 DVKKTVLK
-250 TIAAVVT
+250 TVAAVVT

-286 FFELKAFGNE
+286 YFELKAFGVDEKKSLN
-296 RNRQNGKSKISNTV
+296 NNNNNNNNSNGNSNISSSV
-310 GDVGLLAA
+310 GNVGLLAA

-337 GFETVLAQNSTYTFG
+337 GFESVLARNSTYTFG

-378 LLGDSPSF
+378 LLGESPSF
-386 DVPPFELL
+386 NVPPFELL

-414 VFRAVSNRSTN
+414 IFRGVSNRTTDL
-425 IAGFLSDSHKKSG
+425 AGFLSDSHAKSG
-438 LGVPRNAQAPLG
+438 FGIPRYAQAPLG
-450 GFALGVFSIF
+450 GFALGIFSIF

-490 QLVAAKLLAT
+490 QLIAAKLLAT
-500 CLCRSS
+500 SLCRSS

-532 HMDTMSNLIQ
+532 HMDSMSNLIE
-542 VAPPQAYSLVGMAG
+542 VAPPQAYALVGMAG

-601 WFDTQQSAGL
+601 WFDTQQTAGL
-611 IFEETS
+611 IFEEAS
-617 MGSGDGFAN
+617 MDSGDGFAN
-626 TSFDESEDGKKSSSA
+626 ASFDEFAKIDDRESKSA
-641 TIYDSFARVGY
+641 TSIYDNFARVGF
-652 EETGTTPSSASAHA
+652 EGTETETTTTSTTRRSAAA
-666 KFLHESVALL
+666 KVLHESAALV

-684 VSKDAKLKDV
+684 VYKDAKLKDV
-694 SKRMMEERHFGSL
+694 AKKMIEERHVGSL

-716 DQFIEERSVYKHPI
+716 DKFIEESAAYKTPI
-730 GVISVVKLANAID
+730 GVISVVALANAVD
-743 GNKDGYFDVEM
+743 GNKDGYYDVEM
-754 KAKDIMEP
+754 KAKDVMEP
-762 IGCTL
+762 IGCIL

-774 TNLNRFKQ
+774 MNMNRFKQ
-782 AECEIGVV
+782 AECEIGVI
-790 FSEDGDVKAL
+790 FSDDGDIKAL
-800 IDLREFTVFESANR
+800 IDLREFTVFESSNR